1 MISSSVFNL
10 CALETKPIPLDNL
23 PAISSICF
31 FHIFVIY
38 INTLTVGTVH
48 FINDNLISRAT
59 WMTLFHLGNIVN
71 EYWYESSFPLSQT
84 DISFIALATHLD
96 IFLISLTIENLS
108 AFLWNRP
115 YHLIGT
121 NICRTG
127 LHVVETRHVC
137 TDGHLQEVTVIEYFM

>member
-10 CALETKPIPLDNL
+10 CAFETKPIPLDNL

-59 WMTLFHLGNIVN
+59 WMTLFHLRNIVN

-96 IFLISLTIENLS
+96 IFLVSLTIENLS

-115 YHLIGT
+115 YYLIGT

-137 TDGHLQEVTVIEYFM
+137 TDGHLQEVTVMEYFM

>member
-10 CALETKPIPLDNL
+10 CAFETKPIPLDNL

-59 WMTLFHLGNIVN
+59 WMTLFHLRNIVN
-71 EYWYESSFPLSQT
+71 EY
-84 DISFIALATHLD
+84 
-96 IFLISLTIENLS
+96 
-108 AFLWNRP
+108 
-115 YHLIGT
+115 
-121 NICRTG
+121 
-127 LHVVETRHVC
+127 
-137 TDGHLQEVTVIEYFM
+137 